1 MHDSFYGSYIMIIY
15 SANTFGNFFA
25 SSKIANWP
33 FFFLKYV
40 YFFKRQIHLK
50 KSTGKHF
57 QSLFALK
64 MLMLNENVYKI
75 E

>member
-1 MHDSFYGSYIMIIY
+1 MHDSFSGSYIMIIY
-15 SANTFGNFFA
+15 SANTFGKFFA

-50 KSTGKHF
+50 KINWQTFSKF
-57 QSLFALK
+57 ICIK
-64 MLMLNENVYKI
+64 NVDA